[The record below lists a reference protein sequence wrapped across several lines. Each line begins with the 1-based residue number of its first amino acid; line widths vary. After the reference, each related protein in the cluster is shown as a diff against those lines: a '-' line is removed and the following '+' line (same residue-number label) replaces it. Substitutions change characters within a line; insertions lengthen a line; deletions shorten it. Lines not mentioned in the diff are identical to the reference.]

1 MAFPQGKLQFCKID
15 KLDTEKS
22 PFKIDFFSAITFW

>member
-1 MAFPQGKLQFCKID
+1 MDFPQGKLQFWKIGKFD
-15 KLDTEKS
+15 PEKS